1 MQSQAHG
8 QVVGLRGG
16 SRDLGVEK
24 QAAVSMR
31 NLPSASNP
39 SLPSSLYFFAIECLL
54 CVGPVLS
61 PSSEG
66 LYSLVRQTDLGQVNC
81 RCHVECELP

>member
-24 QAAVSMR
+24 RAAVSMR
-31 NLPSASNP
+31 KLPSASNP
-39 SLPSSLYFFAIECLL
+39 SLLSSLYFFAI
-54 CVGPVLS
+54 
-61 PSSEG
+61 
-66 LYSLVRQTDLGQVNC
+66 Y
-81 RCHVECELP
+81 